1 MTGMPSGW
9 QWFDAPDDRELHDA
23 EGDPSVTI
31 TFARC
36 FDSPD
41 GDRVLQHLR
50 RLTLERALG
59 PGASDALLRHLEG
72 QRQLVAYT
80 LALVAAGANDR

>member
-1 MTGMPSGW
+1 MSSGW
-9 QWFDAPDDRELHDA
+9 QWFDAPDDCELHDA

-72 QRQLVAYT
+72 QRQLVAYI